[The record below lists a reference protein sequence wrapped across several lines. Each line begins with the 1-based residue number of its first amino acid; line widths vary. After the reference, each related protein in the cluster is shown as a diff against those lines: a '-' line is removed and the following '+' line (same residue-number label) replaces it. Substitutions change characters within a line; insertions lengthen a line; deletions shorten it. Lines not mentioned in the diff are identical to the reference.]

1 MSTAVDFEKNPP
13 AETTALPQRVL
24 GKTGELV
31 PILGLGTAPG
41 GIGMEDEAARALF
54 EQAIDLGLTYIDT
67 APAYKNAQKQLGALL
82 QRRRS
87 EVFLVTKT
95 GTTSASEARRILEQ
109 SLQDLQTS
117 QVDLTYVHSVGSLD
131 VDEVLGKD
139 GALEGLRQAQAQ
151 GLTRYVGFSAHNA
164 PWKAAR
170 LLRQAD
176 VDVIMCA
183 LNPGDR
189 HTYNFEAEV
198 LPLARAQNAGVAAM
212 KVYGGTRGMSYE
224 TPRPSALGP
233 HDHQQALRY
242 ALSLPGV
249 ATAVIGIFN
258 AGELLQNVQWAKDYT
273 PLESAEKR
281 DLDLLGRQLSSAWGP
296 HYGPVR

>member
-1 MSTAVDFEKNPP
+1 MSIALDLKKKLP
-13 AETTALPQRVL
+13 AETTNLPQRVL

-41 GIGMEDEAARALF
+41 GIGMEDEDAMALF
-54 EQAIDLGLTYIDT
+54 EGAIDLGLTYIDT
-67 APAYKNAQKQLGALL
+67 APAYNNAQKQLGPLL
-82 QRRRS
+82 QRRRN

-95 GTTSASEARRILEQ
+95 GTTSASEARRMLEQ

-139 GALEGLRQAQAQ
+139 GALEGLRRAQAQ

-189 HTYNFEAEV
+189 HTYNFEEEV

-212 KVYGGTRGMSYE
+212 KVYGGTRGMSYD
-224 TPRPSALGP
+224 TPRPSALSP
-233 HDHQQALRY
+233 HDHRQALRY

-258 AGELLQNVQWAKDYT
+258 AGELLQNVQWARDYT
-273 PLESAEKR
+273 PLENSEKK
-281 DLDLLGRQLSSAWGP
+281 DLDSLGRRLSSAWGP